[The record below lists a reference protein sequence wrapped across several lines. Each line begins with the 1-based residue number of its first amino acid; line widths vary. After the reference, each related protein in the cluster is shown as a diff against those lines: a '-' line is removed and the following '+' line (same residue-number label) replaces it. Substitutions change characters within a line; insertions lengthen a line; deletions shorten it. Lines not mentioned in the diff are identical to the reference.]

1 MVHWD
6 ASPKNLAIQVGGYS
20 LKEQIKTSDL
30 KQEQHVIS
38 ENKLNSFNKLHFFC
52 IFNLQILFL
61 YIYIEYYLST
71 LLVTI
76 IPEVLRYT
84 SFGSIIDLKI
94 SSLLHITLY
103 STPKISSW
111 LYYID
116 PIQFISRIRYW
127 LEKSIYCYVS
137 LGII

>member
-1 MVHWD
+1 M
-6 ASPKNLAIQVGGYS
+6 SF
-20 LKEQIKTSDL
+20 LKRNSIALTS
-30 KQEQHVIS
+30 
-38 ENKLNSFNKLHFFC
+38 C
-52 IFNLQILFL
+52 IFLCFQFTDPFSI
-61 YIYIEYYLST
+61 YIFIEYYLST

-116 PIQFISRIRYW
+116 LIQFISRIRYW
-127 LEKSIYCYVS
+127 LEKSIYCCVS